1 MKKTQLVRIHNHLN
15 KGRSI
20 TPIQALEQFGCFRLS
35 ARILDLKKLG
45 LRIKT
50 KTIVNRKTGKS
61 FASYSLSK

>member
-45 LRIKT
+45 LRIQR
-50 KTIVNRKTGKS
+50 KTIFNRNTGKK
-61 FASYSLSK
+61 FASYSLAK